1 MTIAFRPL
9 TLEEGPALRT
19 ALDLCPQK
27 ASDYTFVNLWA
38 WNGQRRYDVA
48 FDGDL
53 AWLRAAS
60 PKEELWAPL
69 GDWEKADWEMLL
81 GRLFPRGA
89 LFRRVPEKLALLL
102 AQRLG
107 ERIALDEERDQW
119 EYLYLVDELIA
130 LEGNRFHKKKNLVNQ
145 FLGSYDW
152 RYVSLSADDVRAV
165 LDLQQEWCRWRNCD
179 GKAGLKE
186 ENEAVARV
194 LRDWRAFPDLMG
206 GALVVDETL
215 VAYTVAEALG
225 DTVVIHFEKGLSDY
239 RGIYQAINRIFLERC
254 ASFLYVNREQDL
266 GEEGLRKAKMSYN
279 PVDFLRKYAVTW
291 RT

>member
-9 TLEEGPALRT
+9 TLEDGPALRA

-53 AWLRAAS
+53 AWLRATS

-69 GDWEKADWEMLL
+69 GDWEKADWETLL
-81 GRLFPRGA
+81 RQSFHRGA
-89 LFRRVPEKLALLL
+89 LFRRVPEKLARLL
-102 AQRLG
+102 ARRLG
-107 ERIALDEERDQW
+107 PSVSIEEERDQW

-145 FLGSYDW
+145 FLKSYDW
-152 RYVSLSADDVRAV
+152 RYVSLSADDGPMIV
-165 LDLQQEWCRWRNCD
+165 DLQQAWCRRRNCD
-179 GKAGLKE
+179 ETEGLKE
-186 ENEAVARV
+186 ENEAIARV
-194 LRDWRAFPDLMG
+194 LRDWRTFPDLMG
-206 GALVVDETL
+206 GALVVNETL
-215 VAYTVAEALG
+215 VAYTVAEALD

-239 RGIYQAINRIFLERC
+239 KGVYQAINRIFLERL
-254 ASFLYVNREQDL
+254 ASFRYVNREQDL

-279 PVDFLRKYAVTW
+279 PVDFLRKYAVAW